1 MEAWLEILYF
11 IGVLFVGWILYSYVR
26 NKPGAFSADN
36 MIKSLYT
43 LGILALALM
52 AFILFCIWLLQNS

>member
-11 IGVLFVGWILYSYVR
+11 IGAIFVAWTLYSYIK
-26 NKPGAFSADN
+26 NKPGAFSTDN
-36 MIKSLYT
+36 MVKSLYT
-43 LGILALALM
+43 LGILAIALI